1 MSVIDDRIVKFI
13 KNHHVLTLATS
24 SEAGVWCCNLFYAYH
39 DGRLIFT
46 SKRDTRHISE
56 GENSSVAASIVL
68 ESKIIGNLQGAQI
81 VGRLTSGN
89 DAEKAIYLKRFP
101 YAALSLE
108 SMWVISITSIKF
120 TDNKLGFGTKL
131 HFNL

>member
-13 KNHHVLTLATS
+13 KKHHVLTLATS

-39 DGRLIFT
+39 AGRLIFT
-46 SKRDTRHISE
+46 SKRDTRHIAE
-56 GENSSVAASIVL
+56 GENRSVAASIVL
-68 ESKIIGNLQGAQI
+68 ESKIIGNLKGAQI
-81 VGRLTSGN
+81 VGHLISGE
-89 DAEKAIYLKRFP
+89 DADKAIYLKRFP

-131 HFNL
+131 HFQL